1 MTSQPHPKA
10 FIFSK
15 MMPELNTVVF
25 YGKAGRHL
33 VTNYPAA
40 IGDESIDVNNCEE
53 FVVEEVKPMLFK
65 VTTPQGRPY
74 MIGSDK
80 FPKLRLNNN
89 YETQCNQLT
98 VVDEVVMGKRRGQ
111 QKIFVKGNK
120 KVVVRKRLYTTTF
133 DILEYEMLG
142 NISKLV
148 KEVNRRWSRDAFELA
163 AQFLGSPI
171 YIDWML
177 YTGNL
182 QNSNHQ

>member
-1 MTSQPHPKA
+1 MASQPHPKA

-15 MMPELNTVVF
+15 MMPELNAVVF

-33 VTNYPAA
+33 ITNYPAT
-40 IGDESIDVNNCEE
+40 IGDESVDVNNCEE

-74 MIGSDK
+74 MIGSDRL
-80 FPKLRLNNN
+80 PKIRHNHT
-89 YETQCNQLT
+89 YESQCDQLT

-111 QKIFVKGNK
+111 SKTFVKGNK
-120 KVVVRKRLYTTTF
+120 KVVVKKPPFSTTF
-133 DILEYEMLG
+133 EVRGYEVVG
-142 NISKLV
+142 NINKLV
-148 KEVNRRWSRDAFELA
+148 RVYECQLSWEAFEVA

-171 YIDWML
+171 YTDWML